1 MAGYSVSPGL
11 MQEAKVAIDA
21 GVAHYRAVA
30 ADFAN
35 MRMALRDAD
44 AFEGGYGLE
53 GHFRDGLLAFGDAWM
68 GKINEFI
75 QDEWAF
81 ATFLEGF
88 SARLEGTHNLYQ
100 ERETET
106 AKLFDGIGEQLR
118 GDR

>member
-1 MAGYSVSPGL
+1 MAGYNVSPGL
-11 MQEAKVAIDA
+11 MQEAKLAVDA

-53 GHFRDGLLAFGDAWM
+53 GHFRDGLIAFGDAWM
-68 GKINEFI
+68 RKIDEFI

-81 ATFLEGF
+81 AAFLEGF
-88 SARLEGTHNLYQ
+88 SARLAGTQKLYQ
-100 ERETET
+100 DVEMRI
-106 AKLFDGIGEQLR
+106 ARRFVDINQQLN